1 MSSEVVTFGV
11 ILPFYKGKKGS
22 IILQMFTVIFL
33 LLLLFFL
40 FFWGGGGARELT
52 VKIRIFTPSMMRGL
66 AGSSS
71 EVLEVLFEVI
81 LLEA

>member
-1 MSSEVVTFGV
+1 
-11 ILPFYKGKKGS
+11 
-22 IILQMFTVIFL
+22 MFTVIS
-33 LLLLFFL
+33 FL
-40 FFWGGGGARELT
+40 FFFGGGGTLSITLSISNT